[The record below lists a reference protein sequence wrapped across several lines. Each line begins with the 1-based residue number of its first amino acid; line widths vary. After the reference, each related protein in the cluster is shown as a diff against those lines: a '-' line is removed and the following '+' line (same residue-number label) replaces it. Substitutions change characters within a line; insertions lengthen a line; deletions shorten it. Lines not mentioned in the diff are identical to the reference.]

1 MKQHIFFALIATGAF
16 SVSASHAAVNS
27 LMNGNNIRPI
37 SQYGL
42 IQNVQD
48 YSSNPFWTKNSPYNQ
63 KFPQPVYVTGPELTS
78 SDCQATVGALISSY
92 CSLNNNCV
100 GMMLSDVRPV
110 VMLQLSRMPGHNYA
124 TSCAGYIDSEFDSY
138 LATYSIAVPNGMVSF
153 PGATVANPEY
163 NAPEFEIQNPYERR
177 DGTWNGEEWQRE
189 RKDRIQELKDLQAA
203 NGAGNEKIVKTEY
216 PTTFADLSFTERMD
230 ALQSGYEPFKDAS
243 AYRGM
248 TIESE
253 DEYWQK
259 YCTRNP
265 NSARCQQNTITQNSG
280 GNSIIRLFLRG

>member
-1 MKQHIFFALIATGAF
+1 MQL
-16 SVSASHAAVNS
+16 
-27 LMNGNNIRPI
+27 
-37 SQYGL
+37 
-42 IQNVQD
+42 
-48 YSSNPFWTKNSPYNQ
+48 SN
-63 KFPQPVYVTGPELTS
+63 
-78 SDCQATVGALISSY
+78 
-92 CSLNNNCV
+92 
-100 GMMLSDVRPV
+100 VRPV
-110 VMLQLSRMPGHNYA
+110 MMLQLARLPGHNYA
-124 TSCAGYIDSEFDSY
+124 TSCAGFIDSEFASY
-138 LATYSIAVPNGMVSF
+138 VSKYSNAGPSNAYVAFPN
-153 PGATVANPEY
+153 PTVANPSVYETDY
-163 NAPEFEIQNPYERR
+163 QIENPYQIRNR
-177 DGTWNGEEWQRE
+177 TWNGEEWQRE

-265 NSARCQQNTITQNSG
+265 KSARCQQNTITQNSG